1 MPGFGDLASIAP
13 HVVWDGVVA
22 RAVEGERTTFTVI
35 ELAPNTVI
43 PEHAHE
49 NEQTGVLVSGSLLFR
64 IGDEER
70 DLAVGATWC
79 IPSNVPH
86 AVRVGPDGAVVVE
99 VFAPGRADWGALERL
114 DPSQPAWPGATV
126 PFAQL

>member
-1 MPGFGDLASIAP
+1 MPVFDDLASISP

-35 ELAPNTVI
+35 ELAPNTIV
-43 PEHAHE
+43 PEHAHD
-49 NEQTGVLVSGSLLFR
+49 NEQSGVLVSGSLVFR
-64 IGDEER
+64 IADDER

-79 IPSNVPH
+79 IPPTVPH
-86 AVRVGPDGAVVVE
+86 AVRTGPHGAVVVE

-114 DPSQPAWPGATV
+114 EPSRPAWPGDSV
-126 PFAQL
+126 SSAQV